1 MRASIRSG
9 GGAVSSECSPR
20 TLHRLGELVER
31 AGNLAFATGAI
42 VLGLLTLRAGL
53 VAAVNA
59 IGIPTALATMVWFGG
74 ESIQRAARLE
84 LQDAGEEIPE
94 AMQRERGTFEFLERH
109 AGDVLRTPIGEL
121 PSELTARQVVVA
133 IVLVLAIVGLV
144 WGLLQLAPS
153 RAAPVREP
161 PTLNAT
167 VVNGS

>member
-1 MRASIRSG
+1 MSSG
-9 GGAVSSECSPR
+9 CSPR
-20 TLHRLGELVER
+20 TLHRLGELLER
-31 AGNLAFATGAI
+31 AGNLAFATGWI
-42 VLGLLTLRAGL
+42 VLWIVTLRAGL

-59 IGIPTALATMVWFGG
+59 IGLPVALATMVWFGG
-74 ESIQRAARLE
+74 ESIQRLVVLE
-84 LQDAGEEIPE
+84 LQDAGEKIPE
-94 AMQRERGTFEFLERH
+94 AMQRERGTYEFLERH

-133 IVLVLAIVGLV
+133 IVLVVAIVGLL

-153 RAAPVREP
+153 RPAPVREP